1 MAWHRKVPFGYQ
13 MRMGRVEPHPQE
25 AETVRYIVTQY
36 LSGASLQSIADHLTK
51 FGPRYHQDTPVW
63 NKNMVKR
70 ILENRKYTGCDG
82 YPQLISEEDYRSVN
96 RTKAERNV
104 YAPVPERV
112 WRIRPKLVC
121 ACCGAPMERK
131 PKSRDRQRWKCRDAT
146 CGKSI
151 CVSDVVLTELV
162 RNGLGRL
169 EQEPQ
174 ALDLRSMEWEPAL
187 SKDAVRLQNELN
199 LALNRGTESI
209 PYIRALI
216 FAGAAERY
224 ASLPDPTP
232 MEALGHLKE
241 KLKQKN
247 DSEDAMWELFNSAV
261 KAIRVMP
268 GPSIEFV
275 LINGRT
281 YCTSNTTEE
290 GKT

>member
-1 MAWHRKVPFGYQ
+1 
-13 MRMGRVEPHPQE
+13 MGRIEPHPQE
-25 AETVRYIVTQY
+25 AETVQSIAEQY
-36 LSGASLQSIADHLTK
+36 LSGASLQTIADQLTK
-51 FGPRYHQDTPVW
+51 FGPRYHQDTPAW

-82 YPQLISEEDYRSVN
+82 YPQLISEEDYRSVT
-96 RTKAERNV
+96 RIRAERSV

-131 PKSRDRQRWKCRDAT
+131 PKSRDRQRWKCRDAN

-151 CVSDVVLTELV
+151 CVSDAVLTDLV
-162 RNGLGRL
+162 RNGLKRL
-169 EQEPQ
+169 AQEPQ
-174 ALDLRSMEWEPAL
+174 ALDLQSMEGEPAL
-187 SKDAVRLQNELN
+187 SMDAVRLQNELN

-216 FAGAAERY
+216 FTGAAERY
-224 ASLPDPTP
+224 ASLPDPAP

-241 KLKQKN
+241 KLKN
-247 DSEDAMWELFNSAV
+247 DSEDALWELFDTAV

>member
-1 MAWHRKVPFGYQ
+1 
-13 MRMGRVEPHPQE
+13 MRMGRIEPHPQE
-25 AETVRYIVTQY
+25 AETVQSIAEQY
-36 LSGASLQSIADHLTK
+36 LSGASLQTIADQLTK
-51 FGPRYHQDTPVW
+51 FGPRYHQDTPAW

-82 YPQLISEEDYRSVN
+82 YPQLISEEDYRSVT
-96 RTKAERNV
+96 RIRAERSV

-131 PKSRDRQRWKCRDAT
+131 PKSRDRQRWKCRDAN

-151 CVSDVVLTELV
+151 CVSDAVLTDLV
-162 RNGLGRL
+162 RNGLKRL
-169 EQEPQ
+169 AQEPQ
-174 ALDLRSMEWEPAL
+174 ALDLQSMEGEPAL
-187 SKDAVRLQNELN
+187 SMDAVRLQNELN

-216 FAGAAERY
+216 FTGAAERY
-224 ASLPDPTP
+224 ASLPDPAP

-241 KLKQKN
+241 KLKN
-247 DSEDAMWELFNSAV
+247 DSEDALWELFDTAV